1 MITETPSLPETMAVT
16 ETPLD
21 EGSDGNAAEWAD
33 MLAEEDTPAE
43 PVIETE
49 VAEIPPTE
57 VSKPVEPAAAPA
69 VPPVVAQLAETT
81 PTVPPGAPTVPVVP
95 APQIDVAAEETRL
108 RGELE
113 KAYAFS
119 EEEALAFQT
128 EPELVLPKL
137 AANLHMQITKDVMA
151 GIQSILPSLMTNI
164 SAASTA
170 EQTARNQ
177 FYSVNPDLA
186 NPQFEDAI
194 IQCGKLF
201 RSVNKDAPADR
212 AAILIGNMA
221 RQALGLP
228 SLQAVQ
234 STTTASGS
242 VTNPVQPQVT
252 QKIMPFS
259 PSRGGSGAGGV
270 VNQPSEW
277 EQLASDD
284 D

>member
-1 MITETPSLPETMAVT
+1 MITETPSLPETTAAI

-33 MLAEEDTPAE
+33 MLVEEDTPAE

-49 VAEIPPTE
+49 VAEIPPAE
-57 VSKPVEPAAAPA
+57 VSKPVEPA
-69 VPPVVAQLAETT
+69 VPPVVPQPVETAPTAT
-81 PTVPPGAPTVPVVP
+81 PTPPAVPVTP
-95 APQIDVAAEETRL
+95 APQIDMAAEETRL

-119 EEEALAFQT
+119 EEDALAFQT

-177 FYSVNPDLA
+177 FYSVNPDLN

-201 RSVNKDAPADR
+201 RSVNKDAPADQ

-228 SLQAVQ
+228 SLQAVP

-242 VTNPVQPQVT
+242 VANPTQPQAT
-252 QKIMPFS
+252 QKITPFS